1 MSKMLIKESDLK
13 GLIKKIIKEAIST
26 NVYWPTFSGAVQ
38 HARAEAEKRGFEV
51 DEDDWF
57 SQINTG
63 QGKPRNG
70 QTTKANIGLW
80 KDGKLSRKTLSIQ
93 VYNMGLKLEYAKT
106 YELNFYIS

>member
-1 MSKMLIKESDLK
+1 MSKILIKESELT

-26 NVYWPTFSGAVQ
+26 NVYWSTFSGAVQ

-63 QGKPRNG
+63 QGKPRDG

-80 KDGKLSRKTLSIQ
+80 KDGKLSRRTLSIQ
-93 VYNMGLKLEYAKT
+93 VYNMGLKFGKGNN
-106 YELNFYIS
+106 YELNYYIS

>member
-1 MSKMLIKESDLK
+1 MSKIFIKESELTS
-13 GLIKKIIKEAIST
+13 LIKKVYKEAVSQ
-26 NVYWPTFSGAVQ
+26 NVYWTTFSGAVQ
-38 HARAEAEKRGFEV
+38 FARATAESKGYEV

-57 SQINTG
+57 NQINVG

-93 VYNMGLKLEYAKT
+93 VYNMGLKLEYVKT